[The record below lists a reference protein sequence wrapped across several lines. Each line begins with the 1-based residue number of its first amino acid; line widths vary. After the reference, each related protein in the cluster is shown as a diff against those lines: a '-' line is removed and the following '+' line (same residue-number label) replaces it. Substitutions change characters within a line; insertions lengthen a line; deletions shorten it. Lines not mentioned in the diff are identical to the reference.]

1 MLTSDIGIQACHM
14 ADSRQK
20 LDRRPSP
27 KGNPRRLCNLLLWTS
42 LLLLFGFPGRSTTA
56 AADIPRS
63 GPVTSVGP
71 GPQFAIADFDGDVR
85 PDLASIQAGPNSSG
99 ATNYWIQLQFSAVG
113 RQSIRLVAP
122 AGGLRIEARDVNG
135 DHAVDL
141 ILATA
146 WFNQPVAVLLNNGH
160 GSFSRAEP
168 AAFPGAFSDSKIKWA
183 PVSYQATEAVG
194 VPSQS
199 GAGIRPD
206 PSCLPHGRSRA
217 RPISPSS
224 AGFLVSPFLISHAG
238 RAPPSEVPH
247 N

>member
-1 MLTSDIGIQACHM
+1 M
-14 ADSRQK
+14 
-20 LDRRPSP
+20 
-27 KGNPRRLCNLLLWTS
+27 
-42 LLLLFGFPGRSTTA
+42 
-56 AADIPRS
+56 PRS

-99 ATNYWIQLQFSAVG
+99 TTNYLIQLQFSAIG

-141 ILATA
+141 ILASA
-146 WFNQPVAVLLNNGH
+146 WFNQPIAVLLNNGH

-168 AAFPGAFSDSKIKWA
+168 AAFPGAFSESKTMWA
-183 PVSYQATEAVG
+183 PVIYQPAEVFG
-194 VPSQS
+194 IPSQS
-199 GAGIRPD
+199 GPGICPVVT
-206 PSCLPHGRSRA
+206 CLPHRRSPA
-217 RPISPSS
+217 RPNPPSS
-224 AGFLVSPFLISHAG
+224 SGFLVSLFLISHAG

-247 N
+247 K

>member
-1 MLTSDIGIQACHM
+1 MLTPDIGIQACHM

-20 LDRRPSP
+20 LDRRPGP
-27 KGNPRRLCNLLLWTS
+27 EGNRRRLCNLLLWTS
-42 LLLLFGFPGRSTTA
+42 FLLLFGLGGRKTA

-99 ATNYWIQLQFSAVG
+99 ATSYWIQLQFSAVG
-113 RQSIRLVAP
+113 RQLIRLVAP

-141 ILATA
+141 VLATA

-168 AAFPGAFSDSKIKWA
+168 AAFPGAFVESRTKWA
-183 PVSYQATEAVG
+183 PISYQPTEVFG
-194 VPSQS
+194 IPSES
-199 GAGIRPD
+199 GPSICPNAGY
-206 PSCLPHGRSRA
+206 LLHGQSRA
-217 RPISPSS
+217 RPNPPSS
-224 AGFLVSPFLISHAG
+224 SAFLINRFLISHAG
-238 RAPPSEVPH
+238 RAPPPEISH